1 MLFLKK
7 KMKASNKLILF
18 KIKGLLSYILYNAI
32 LLTFSY
38 FVGRFYQMLLFVLF
52 YNTIQNSF
60 KYRFHADTIQHDP
73 IKAVKLCKII
83 TIFVEMIYL
92 ILCKDLDVSI
102 YSNLFIIFLITLL
115 NAILEFAL
123 ENFLIKKEDLRNESK
138 LLLLCKK
145 AKLSKNATDRM
156 VMKYIK
162 NMTYQEIA
170 DLECVDLQT
179 IKISIN
185 RSRKKIFKD

>member
-1 MLFLKK
+1 MMKYRIKDTLDFL
-7 KMKASNKLILF
+7 
-18 KIKGLLSYILYNAI
+18 LYHII
-32 LLTFSY
+32 LLTISFLLD
-38 FVGRFYQMLLFVLF
+38 RFYQMLIFILF
-52 YNTIQNSF
+52 YGFIQNSF
-60 KYRFHADTIQHDP
+60 RYRFHADTIQHDP
-73 IKAVKLCKII
+73 IKTVRLCKII
-83 TIFVEMIYL
+83 TICVEIIYL
-92 ILCKDLDVSI
+92 MLCKDLDVSI

-123 ENFLIKKEDLRNESK
+123 EIFLIKEEDLRNESK

-156 VMKYIK
+156 IMKYIK

>member
-1 MLFLKK
+1 
-7 KMKASNKLILF
+7 MKASNKLMLF

-73 IKAVKLCKII
+73 IKAVRLCKII
-83 TIFVEMIYL
+83 TIFVEIIYL

-102 YSNLFIIFLITLL
+102 YSNLFIIFLITLS
-115 NAILEFAL
+115 NAILEFSL
-123 ENFLIKKEDLRNESK
+123 EIFLIKEEDLRNESK

>member
-1 MLFLKK
+1 M
-7 KMKASNKLILF
+7 
-18 KIKGLLSYILYNAI
+18 KGLLLYVMYNIA
-32 LLTFSY
+32 LLSFSY
-38 FVGRFYQMLLFVLF
+38 LFGRFYQMLLFVLF
-52 YNTIQNSF
+52 YNTFQNCF
-60 KYRFHADTIQHDP
+60 RYRFHADTIQHDP
-73 IKAVKLCKII
+73 IKTVRLCKII

-92 ILCKDLDVSI
+92 ILCKDLDISI
-102 YSNLFIIFLITLL
+102 YSNLFIVCIISLL
-115 NAILEFAL
+115 NAILEFSL
-123 ENFLIKKEDLRNESK
+123 EIFLIKEEDLRNESK

>member
-1 MLFLKK
+1 MMKYRIKDTLDFL
-7 KMKASNKLILF
+7 IYH
-18 KIKGLLSYILYNAI
+18 II
-32 LLTFSY
+32 LLTISFLLD
-38 FVGRFYQMLLFVLF
+38 RFYQMLLFVLF
-52 YNTIQNSF
+52 YGFIQNCF

-73 IKAVKLCKII
+73 IKTVRLCKII
-83 TIFVEMIYL
+83 TICVEIIYL
-92 ILCKDLDVSI
+92 MLCKDLDVSI

-115 NAILEFAL
+115 NAILEFSL
-123 ENFLIKKEDLRNESK
+123 EIFLIKEDDLKNESK